1 MELKQLEVFVYVV
14 KLNSFSKAA
23 DTIFLSQPTIS
34 AHISSLEK
42 ELGVQLLIRSTK
54 KVYPTKVGTEFF
66 VHAQNMLALRD
77 QAIHSIREQ
86 TADSKGEIMMVASS
100 VPAQY
105 LLPEMIANF
114 NKNYPKILI
123 HVHQSDSED
132 VEKKLNGCHY
142 DFGII
147 GTEAASSKFMQ
158 RPFYQDTLVFV
169 YPGNMHIDRDAVYR
183 DPLAFLK
190 SHPFVMR
197 EVGSGTL
204 KELEKYLMKIN
215 GSINDLKS
223 ACYFSNTHGVMNAV
237 ANGMG
242 ISFVSKAAA
251 ARYVEMGLVHT
262 IEIESNFFHRWFS
275 LLWKKEMILSP
286 LQNLFQSFILK
297 YYNETNSENLN

>member
-77 QAIHSIREQ
+77 QAIQSIQGQ
-86 TADSKGEIMMVASS
+86 TANSKGEITMVASS

-114 NKNYPKILI
+114 NKKYPKILI
-123 HVHQSDSED
+123 RVHQSDSED
-132 VEKKLNGCHY
+132 VEIKLGGCHY

-147 GTEAASSKFMQ
+147 GTEVASTKFIQ
-158 RPFYQDTLVFV
+158 RPFYRDTLVFV
-169 YPGNMHIDRDAVYR
+169 YPNNAYLNREAVQR
-183 DPLAFLK
+183 DPLNFLR

-197 EVGSGTL
+197 ETGSGTL
-204 KELEKYLMKIN
+204 KELEKYLAKIN
-215 GSINDLKS
+215 GSLNDLKP
-223 ACYFSNTHGVMNAV
+223 ACYFSNTQGVMNAV
-237 ANGMG
+237 ANGLG

-251 ARYVEMGLVHT
+251 ARYIQMGLVNT

-286 LQNLFQSFILK
+286 LQKLFQAFLLE
-297 YYNETNSENLN
+297 YYEEEK